1 MFLRKGQLCRPVLE
15 EANAMGAISHC
26 KAGLVPDIGPQHGR
40 KATWVGASSDQTFLK
55 VDEALVNPHM
65 LENSLVFANKSV
77 LGKSKFVIHEICLS
91 LLSHLY
97 IYVLSL

>member
-1 MFLRKGQLCRPVLE
+1 MCRPVLE
-15 EANAMGAISHC
+15 ESNASGCVSHC
-26 KAGLVPDIGPQHGR
+26 KAGVVPDIGPQHGR

-77 LGKSKFVIHEICLS
+77 LGELTDI
-91 LLSHLY
+91 LY
-97 IYVLSL
+97 DIY